1 MEGRIILRMKGI
13 AGSSDFTLPIRKPS
27 GTVQPTVQIDK
38 AKPAWEKTFVQFGQ
52 QKPGINF

>member
-1 MEGRIILRMKGI
+1 MKGI

-38 AKPAWEKTFVQFGQ
+38 AKPALEKTFVQLGQ